1 MTICLLGQKIL
12 LGQNILPSTSDLT
25 LPRTSEL
32 PDEDVDIDDGQESIL
47 KTPTLPVANVDIE
60 VPDANELP
68 LIHIVNSRFMQS
80 PGKEVLETLGIARLK
95 LFLAFCLPSM
105 LQQSCQNFFW
115 IIKTDPEFTK
125 TAVFDML
132 VESVRSYGNIYV
144 VASNVNFLLGEDNPV
159 PREGSWRDG
168 KVSETFR

>member
-1 MTICLLGQKIL
+1 
-12 LGQNILPSTSDLT
+12 
-25 LPRTSEL
+25 
-32 PDEDVDIDDGQESIL
+32 VDIDDGQESIL

>member
-1 MTICLLGQKIL
+1 MIIYLLGQKSL
-12 LGQNILPSTSDLT
+12 LGQDIIPRTSEL
-25 LPRTSEL
+25 LIMPRTSEL
-32 PDEDVDIDDGQESIL
+32 PNMDVDIDDGQESIL

-80 PGKEVLETLGIARLK
+80 QDVLETLGMARLK
-95 LFLAFCLPSM
+95 LFLSFCLPSM
-105 LQQSCQNFFW
+105 LQQSCQDFFW
-115 IIKTDPEFTK
+115 IIKTDPKFTK

-132 VESVRSYGNIYV
+132 VESVRSHDNIYI
-144 VASNVNFLLGEDNPV
+144 VASNANFLTGSK
-159 PREGSWRDG
+159 REGSWRDG